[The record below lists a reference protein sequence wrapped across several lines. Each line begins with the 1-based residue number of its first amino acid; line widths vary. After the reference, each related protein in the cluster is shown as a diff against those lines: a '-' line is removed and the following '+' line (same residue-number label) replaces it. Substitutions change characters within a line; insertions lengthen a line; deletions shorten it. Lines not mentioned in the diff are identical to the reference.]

1 MNRFLDRLLWH
12 LSSGLESP
20 ERLAVIGD
28 PDESG
33 RSFARAALDVLG
45 LLMRRHAALG
55 RLATLVDTGYLDC
68 PGSSSV
74 NRRVVGS
81 SPTSGAI

>member
-28 PDESG
+28 LDESG

-45 LLMRRHAALG
+45 LLMRRHEALWEDWRPRLILVTLIVPVAALLTEG
-55 RLATLVDTGYLDC
+55 L
-68 PGSSSV
+68 
-74 NRRVVGS
+74 
-81 SPTSGAI
+81 

>member
-20 ERLAVIGD
+20 ERLAVVGD

-33 RSFARAALDVLG
+33 RSFAQAALDGLG
-45 LLMRRHAALG
+45 LLMRRHAALWEDWQP
-55 RLATLVDTGYLDC
+55 RLILVTLIVPVAALLTEGL
-68 PGSSSV
+68 
-74 NRRVVGS
+74 
-81 SPTSGAI
+81 